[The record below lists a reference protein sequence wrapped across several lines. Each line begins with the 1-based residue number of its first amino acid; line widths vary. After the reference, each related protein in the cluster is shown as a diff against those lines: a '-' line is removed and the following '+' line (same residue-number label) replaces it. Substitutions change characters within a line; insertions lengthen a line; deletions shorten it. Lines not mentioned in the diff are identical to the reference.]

1 MTFYIEK
8 EGTILL
14 HDEDKQRLEN
24 TKLFMPDLAEL
35 EVQETDRKI
44 ITHNDIFVFADTV
57 LDDLALQI
65 KNDLIEKVNYPLK
78 EKVAYTGVLFT
89 KDGQDLCFE
98 TNNNSM
104 AMINF
109 ILTQILAGALTSVAN
124 WKCRRVEAPHEP
136 VSVDFTVEQFQQLVQ
151 FAGVMVTSAFAV
163 EKEINAQIEALT
175 VEQLNNEEF
184 VEGLKIQMEAA
195 YAQVPVRL
203 EGLFPEPEVEELPE
217 LPEVEE
223 EVPAEDEVVDNTDEP
238 VVE

>member
-1 MTFYIEK
+1 MIKYAKIVN
-8 EGTILL
+8 
-14 HDEDKQRLEN
+14 EN
-24 TKLFMPDLAEL
+24 TGLVEIGLGDDFEFYESIGMYQLDVRQSDIDKNWYLSDKCPIKTSSERAAE
-35 EVQETDRKI
+35 
-44 ITHNDIFVFADTV
+44 
-57 LDDLALQI
+57 I

-151 FAGVMVTSAFAV
+151 FAGVMVTTAFAV

-184 VEGLKIQMEAA
+184 VEGLKVQMVAA

-203 EGLFPEPEVEELPE
+203 EGLFPEPEVEE
-217 LPEVEE
+217 
-223 EVPAEDEVVDNTDEP
+223 EVPVEDEVVDNTEEP